1 MMNNEI
7 WLAIIGVFSLV
18 VGLLATKIEI
28 KPQIE
33 KQKHDSEIFKQKKTE
48 YLFEKYEEDNK
59 TLREEIVQIKKELK
73 ELELIFE
80 KEEKK
85 LNKEIEALKEEL
97 ELSKELSFSLESDLK
112 ESYNLIEELTNEPQN

>member
-1 MMNNEI
+1 MMNSEI

-28 KPQIE
+28 KPQLE
-33 KQKHDSEIFKQKKTE
+33 KQKHDSEIFKQEKTK

-59 TLREEIVQIKKELK
+59 TLREEIIRIKKELK

-80 KEEKK
+80 KEEEK
-85 LNKEIEALKEEL
+85 LNKEIETLKKEL
-97 ELSKELSFSLESDLK
+97 ELSKELSTSLESDLK
-112 ESYNLIEELTNEPQN
+112 ESYNLIEELTNKPQN